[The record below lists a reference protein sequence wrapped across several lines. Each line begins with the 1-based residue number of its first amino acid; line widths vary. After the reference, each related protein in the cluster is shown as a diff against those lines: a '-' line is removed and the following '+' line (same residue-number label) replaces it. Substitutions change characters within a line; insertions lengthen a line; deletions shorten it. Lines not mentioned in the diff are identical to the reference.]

1 MFQLLLYVIEMLL
14 NIEYLLTEINK
25 IDDYFLCFCYTEMI
39 ALYIPAG
46 NAEKNRYI
54 HRIFCG
60 EKFVY
65 LPQELR
71 RLNEIYLSTSGLAT
85 FLLGPQSY

>member
-1 MFQLLLYVIEMLL
+1 MIFCIFFIPKG
-14 NIEYLLTEINK
+14 NAIYL
-25 IDDYFLCFCYTEMI
+25 
-39 ALYIPAG
+39 PAG
-46 NAEKNRYI
+46 IAEKNRYI

-71 RLNEIYLSTSGLAT
+71 RLNEIFLSTSGLAT
-85 FLLGPQSY
+85 ILLGPPAY